1 MLHTIFWASSY
12 QKYLKI
18 QQLVDDEKVRSK
30 SSEDERGVG
39 EQSHP
44 PHPPDKNEHEMVM
57 IMSAIVLFNAI
68 SWSLSNIIII
78 VGEQSHPPDPPG
90 EDEHEDDG
98 GGGEDLDEDGGDGDD
113 HEYDGGSGEDLDED
127 GW

>member
-12 QKYLKI
+12 QKYLEI
-18 QQLVDDEKVRSK
+18 QQLVDDEKVRSEGG
-30 SSEDERGVG
+30 EDERGVG

-44 PHPPDKNEHEMVM
+44 PDPPDKNEHEMVM

-90 EDEHEDDG
+90 DCLSYICIVSRYKDYTFDYDDMAG
-98 GGGEDLDEDGGDGDD
+98 
-113 HEYDGGSGEDLDED
+113 
-127 GW
+127 